1 MRINELHLRLV
12 IFGLALVGCCA
23 DFVQARVILISIDG
37 LRPDAIDAADTPN
50 LDSLIATGAYSPLAT
65 CDIPTATLPNHTTM
79 LTGLTVTQHGVRFN
93 VEVPGKIEFR
103 TLHDECAD
111 AGLKTGFYASKSKFG
126 FLAHEESTEVFE
138 LRGTVPELVDLL
150 IERMVLDP
158 LDFIFFHSRE
168 PDSTGHA
175 TGWMSPEYLAAVE
188 MVDGQIGRI
197 LDALVET
204 GLNDTRLII
213 TADHGGQGPTHF
225 LNVPEV
231 RLIPWLA
238 WGPGIA
244 SGRTLCLP
252 PTQQDTPATVLSLLG
267 VPVPESYAGSPVVEA
282 LASTTQTDCQAPF
295 PFLGLPCVVFMI
307 PVIGSV
313 FFGLIWAR
321 SRRRPGLVHA
331 TPLRTE

>member
-23 DFVQARVILISIDG
+23 DFAQARVILISIDG

-93 VEVPGKIEFR
+93 VEVPGKVEFR

-111 AGLKTGFYASKSKFG
+111 AGLKTGFYASKSKLG

-188 MVDGQIGRI
+188 MVDGQLGRI
-197 LDALVET
+197 LDALIET

-282 LASTTQTDCQAPF
+282 LASTTQADCQAPF
-295 PFLGLPCVVFMI
+295 PLLGLPCVVFMI